1 MAFDETTPGARE
13 GIAVPE
19 AGARVQDA
27 AAARTVFAQVMFLV
41 AVSVAFTAVGAW
53 IGRDLSGGW
62 AIAFFIAAFIA
73 ILSLNWVRGT
83 SGLAMG
89 VLFGAG
95 LLLGLGLGPGLA
107 AYANAEGGPAILAQA
122 AGATALFIGGFGAY
136 GYATRRDLSSWA
148 RYLFWALLGLI
159 AFGLITLFVAIPN
172 GNIVYALLGL
182 VIFAGFTMFDFNR
195 LRRARPEDSVWIA
208 ASIYLD
214 IVNVFLF
221 MLQILGGGR
230 D

>member
-1 MAFDETTPGARE
+1 
-13 GIAVPE
+13 
-19 AGARVQDA
+19 
-27 AAARTVFAQVMFLV
+27 
-41 AVSVAFTAVGAW
+41 
-53 IGRDLSGGW
+53 
-62 AIAFFIAAFIA
+62 
-73 ILSLNWVRGT
+73 
-83 SGLAMG
+83 MG

-172 GNIVYALLGL
+172 GNIIYALLGL